1 MKTLHKNATP
11 VDESADFSLASS
23 SFDKNKPRYPEPVDV
38 LDKDP
43 QKRDKARKAYAD
55 NYKTLY
61 HNLSGAW
68 FSFGDEKM
76 LQEALHEIA
85 STPHGQNIIANL
97 KPNTPV
103 GTTNFFEG
111 GGSGL
116 YTGGEVTMPANLGD
130 NVGKNRLTTT
140 LAHELLH
147 AKQAYLGEGRTAN
160 LSPRQ
165 ILVKDLLCEAEA
177 ESWDRAHNLTNL
189 AFSSLHPDREQIST
203 FLAKKPEQLR
213 ADIESYLK
221 KENIKYSAEFLSDV
235 QKHLQTFQS
244 FLQKNNGNL
253 YQAQK
258 EVVRR
263 NIPKLMAGNASEKW
277 KELYEKQAINNLKIA
292 QTKWL
297 SIKGDES
304 IYMAHLNRVSQEY
317 NIPISKLD
325 VLVISDSV
333 QQQLAQ
339 VENAVDRE
347 QQPKVNP
354 ALIAMNRNNGE
365 R

>member
-1 MKTLHKNATP
+1 MQTLYNYATP
-11 VDESADFSLASS
+11 VP
-23 SFDKNKPRYPEPVDV
+23 SFDKIKPLYPEPVDV

-61 HNLSGAW
+61 SNLSGAW

-97 KPNTPV
+97 DPNTPV
-103 GTTNFFEG
+103 GTTNFFKG

-147 AKQAYLGEGRTAN
+147 AKQKYLGETRTDN

-165 ILVKDLLCEAEA
+165 LLVTGLLSEAEA
-177 ESWDRAHNLTNL
+177 ESWDRAHNLTYL

-203 FLAKKPEQLR
+203 FLAKTPEQLR
-213 ADIESYLK
+213 ADVERYAR
-221 KENIKYSAEFLSDV
+221 KENIELSTENLAYA
-235 QKHLQTFQS
+235 QKQLQAFQS

-258 EVVRR
+258 EVVQR
-263 NIPKLMAGNASEKW
+263 NIPKLMAENTKDGW
-277 KELYEKQAINNLKIA
+277 KAFYEKQEINNLKIA
-292 QTKWL
+292 QTNWL
-297 SIKGDES
+297 SIEGDES
-304 IYMAHLNRVSQEY
+304 IYRTHLNRVSQEY

-325 VLVISDSV
+325 VLVVSDSV

-339 VENAVDRE
+339 VENAVYRE

-354 ALIAMNRNNGE
+354 ALIAMKSNNGG